1 MRARHSHGRRV
12 AAALLSLL
20 LLHGG
25 PSGLPRCLAL
35 PAVRASGAPTQAEPS
50 RAPALGGAQRVAP
63 EQLPLRVR
71 GRYITDAQGARVKLA
86 CANWAGHME
95 ALIPEGL
102 SHRPLAAI
110 ASQVCKTPL
119 TEQPVHPLTIP
130 R

>member
-1 MRARHSHGRRV
+1 MRAGHIHGRGV

-20 LLHGG
+20 LLHAG
-25 PSGLPRCLAL
+25 PGGLPRCLAL
-35 PAVRASGAPTQAEPS
+35 PAVRASGAPNQAEPS
-50 RAPALGGAQRVAP
+50 QASALGGAQRIAP

-102 SHRPLAAI
+102 SHRPLAEI
-110 ASQVCKTPL
+110 ASQV
-119 TEQPVHPLTIP
+119 
-130 R
+130 

>member
-1 MRARHSHGRRV
+1 MRARHSHGRLV

-25 PSGLPRCLAL
+25 PHGLPLAL
-35 PAVRASGAPTQAEPS
+35 PAVRASGAPNEAEPS
-50 RAPALGGAQRVAP
+50 QAPAPGGAQRVTP

-95 ALIPEGL
+95 ALVPEGL
-102 SHRPLAAI
+102 SHRPLAEI
-110 ASQVCKTPL
+110 ASQVCEPPP
-119 TEQPVHPLTIP
+119 TE
-130 R
+130 